1 MSIILSTLLPFALA
15 TSPAASPATFLSG
28 AVSRHPAPAA
38 TSARPDGARP
48 DGAQLYLAQ
57 APAPL
62 VKAPAPGSASA
73 GPSAAAPAA
82 AIDKAA
88 IIDKAARA
96 MTAVRTAQGKFS
108 QIDDAGR
115 QSTGAFYISRPGKV
129 RFDYSAPE
137 TMHIVSDGVSVS
149 VEEPKRASYDSAPLA
164 STPLHLFLRSNVD
177 LKRDGSVVDV
187 KSKDGAYLVT
197 LEDKSGEAQGRMTL
211 EFRASDFE
219 LLGWTTTDGVGAQ
232 TRVKLSETQTNVS
245 LQPSL
250 FIVKDPA
257 DARDDRR

>member
-1 MSIILSTLLPFALA
+1 MSIILSTLLQLVVA
-15 TSPAASPATFLSG
+15 TSLPGAASLPSAAHTS
-28 AVSRHPAPAA
+28 APRASALHGSALHGSAPHA
-38 TSARPDGARP
+38 TSAGAAPGGAR
-48 DGAQLYLAQ
+48 LYRAQ
-57 APAPL
+57 APAP
-62 VKAPAPGSASA
+62 VITIP
-73 GPSAAAPAA
+73 APAA
-82 AIDKAA
+82 PIDKAV
-88 IIDKAARA
+88 ILDKAAQA

-108 QIDDAGR
+108 QVNDAGH

-129 RFDYSAPE
+129 RFDYATPE

-187 KSKDGAYLVT
+187 KAKDGVYLVT

-211 EFRASDFE
+211 EFRSSDFE
-219 LLGWTTTDGVGAQ
+219 LLGWTTTDGIGAQ

-245 LQPSL
+245 LKPSL

-257 DARDDRR
+257 DARDNRR

>member
-1 MSIILSTLLPFALA
+1 MSIILSTLLPLA
-15 TSPAASPATFLSG
+15 LSG
-28 AVSRHPAPAA
+28 SMPAVSPGAPSPHAAPIVTAARTAPA
-38 TSARPDGARP
+38 
-48 DGAQLYLAQ
+48 GAQLYLAQ
-57 APAPL
+57 APAPPAATPA
-62 VKAPAPGSASA
+62 APAP
-73 GPSAAAPAA
+73 A

-88 IIDKAARA
+88 IIDKAAQA

-115 QSTGAFYISRPGKV
+115 QSAGAFYISRPGKV
-129 RFDYSAPE
+129 RFDYSSPE
-137 TMHIVSDGVSVS
+137 VMHIVSDGVSVS

-187 KSKDGAYLVT
+187 KAKDGSYFLT
-197 LEDKSGEAQGRMTL
+197 LEDKTGEAQGRMTL
-211 EFRASDFE
+211 EFRISDFE
-219 LLGWTTTDGVGAQ
+219 LIGWTTSDGAGAQ
-232 TRVKLSETQTNVS
+232 TRVKLSDTQANVA
-245 LQPSL
+245 LKPSL

>member
-1 MSIILSTLLPFALA
+1 
-15 TSPAASPATFLSG
+15 
-28 AVSRHPAPAA
+28 
-38 TSARPDGARP
+38 
-48 DGAQLYLAQ
+48 
-57 APAPL
+57 
-62 VKAPAPGSASA
+62 
-73 GPSAAAPAA
+73 
-82 AIDKAA
+82 
-88 IIDKAARA
+88 

-187 KSKDGAYLVT
+187 KAKDGAYLVT

-232 TRVKLSETQTNVS
+232 TRVQLSETQTNVS
-245 LQPSL
+245 LRPSL

>member
-1 MSIILSTLLPFALA
+1 MSTILSSLVPLALCAFLPTAIN
-15 TSPAASPATFLSG
+15 
-28 AVSRHPAPAA
+28 HPAPTVDAVQ
-38 TSARPDGARP
+38 SGPARAR
-48 DGAQLYLAQ
+48 LYLAQ
-57 APAPL
+57 T
-62 VKAPAPGSASA
+62 PAPGVGSP
-73 GPSAAAPAA
+73 GPAAPAA
-82 AIDKAA
+82 LIDKAM
-88 IIDKAARA
+88 IIDKAAQA
-96 MTAVRTAQGKFS
+96 MTQVRTAQGKFS

-129 RFDYSAPE
+129 RFDYATPE

-187 KSKDGAYLVT
+187 KAKDGAYLVT
-197 LEDKSGEAQGRMTL
+197 LEDKSGQAQGRMTL
-211 EFRASDFE
+211 EFRGSDFE
-219 LLGWTTTDGVGAQ
+219 LLGWTTTDGTGAQ

-245 LQPSL
+245 LKPSL
-250 FIVKDPA
+250 FIVKDPS